1 MSETEIFSLVFLPG
15 LTTAEKLSQVAGRG
29 VGMNIVKT
37 AVARAKGEISVFSKP
52 HKGSVFKIRIPFVS
66 PSRQAETAQN
76 RAKTA
81 RENLNVMIVD
91 DSPGMRLRTA
101 RLIKSAG
108 WHTIVAGDGFEAMEI
123 LQGSV
128 EPPDVILSDL
138 EMPRMDGFQL
148 LEFLK
153 RRKSL
158 TEVPVIMITSRDSDN
173 DRQRA
178 LALGVSEYLMKP
190 YEDSALLEKIKELTS

>member
-1 MSETEIFSLVFLPG
+1 
-15 LTTAEKLSQVAGRG
+15 
-29 VGMNIVKT
+29 
-37 AVARAKGEISVFSKP
+37 
-52 HKGSVFKIRIPFVS
+52 
-66 PSRQAETAQN
+66 
-76 RAKTA
+76 
-81 RENLNVMIVD
+81 
-91 DSPGMRLRTA
+91 
-101 RLIKSAG
+101 
-108 WHTIVAGDGFEAMEI
+108 MEI